1 MVAVFGAVMNT
12 GPVTHMRGA
21 TDADDC
27 YKSMGDGSSCETRV
41 PDASDRIKPD
51 PIFGNPRSWDMF
63 GLERIHLVWCNEH
76 IHKPQCDAQRIAV
89 STAVAQ
95 AGASLLCLKK
105 GAQFSTWAAAAC
117 RAPFVLL
124 TNWREA
130 KPCMAAAQQH
140 PWSYPV
146 FTVVICEQHVQYMRA
161 RAWLENDSRLAQ
173 HVQVVNDSACPRLL
187 VLEMLSRLSRHG
199 LPQLQ
204 QHATRLPPSSPMYAP
219 YHVPSAAIPTEPQ
232 AQRCQS
238 EAASGHVVLPCDTKT
253 LLTEPG
259 ALSLPLVSSPADLLR
274 CMYASASAAEV
285 EQMLREAMLDTYR
298 E

>member
-51 PIFGNPRSWDMF
+51 PIFGNSRAWDVF
-63 GLERIHLVWCNEH
+63 GLERAHLVWCNEH

-89 STAVAQ
+89 STAMAQ

-161 RAWLENDSRLAQ
+161 QAWLENDSRLAQ
-173 HVQVVNDSACPRLL
+173 HVQVVDDSACPRLL
-187 VLEMLSRLSRHG
+187 VLEMLSRLSGHG

-204 QHATRLPPSSPMYAP
+204 HATRLPSTPTYVPYIPSVS
-219 YHVPSAAIPTEPQ
+219 PTEPQ
-232 AQRCQS
+232 VQRCQP
-238 EAASGHVVLPCDTKT
+238 EESGHVLPCDRKT
-253 LLTEPG
+253 LVTEPG